1 MCDGHGTTG
10 ILLHLFSG
18 RCLLMGKGAPAWSE
32 VLFRQQ
38 ITAGTR
44 LCGESLGRTL
54 GWDFSARQCE
64 YLCQA
69 FRAGLETRSACDTHR
84 LITMGC
90 PWRAAVSRAVR
101 PVSPSLPGKG
111 TKPGL
116 YPQSLRTRGDAWLR
130 LDCITV
136 CCRDI
141 KSI

>member
-1 MCDGHGTTG
+1 MCDGRGTTG

-84 LITMGC
+84 LITMGLPLESGC
-90 PWRAAVSRAVR
+90 EQSCASCISITPWEGNKTRLVPAVPADTGRCVAQ
-101 PVSPSLPGKG
+101 
-111 TKPGL
+111 T
-116 YPQSLRTRGDAWLR
+116 
-130 LDCITV
+130 
-136 CCRDI
+136 
-141 KSI
+141 